1 MKKKN
6 QGIRTLVTSA
16 VLLVLVIAGA
26 WTLKARNEAREA
38 QAAAAEAAA
47 EEAAQ
52 AEAEAAAQAEAEAQ
66 AQQAA
71 EEAAAQAQ
79 QEEAAQEQAASEAK
93 AAYVTDYE
101 SAPLLNTTPVR
112 YLSMEA
118 GATEDEVRFNWMSPS
133 GSAGQVNW
141 TASDTG
147 ETAVFTAECAASV
160 SEPGYYVNK
169 ASVTGL
175 RPGVTYTYKVGN
187 DAGGWSPEYQYTV
200 PNVNTAEGFTFLV
213 TSDAEIGQDQ
223 NHEMETTVEDWD
235 KMVTRLTSYVPEAQ
249 FLIHAGDQVGAYGSA
264 EQYGGFLDHLG
275 LYRIPLVPVV
285 GNHDVPNESSMN
297 MYGYARGPYFYEH
310 FNVPNRSDA
319 YGINDG
325 DHTGDYYFIRG
336 DVLFIVLNSC
346 TDQETD
352 IHEEYVPQ
360 VIAEH
365 PDTKWRIIIQH
376 YPPYSGVLKYQE
388 EMDPW
393 VANSLAYI
401 CEDNDIDLV
410 ISGHDAAYSR
420 SAFTNRK
427 CEVYEGYDY
436 SSGAVAVN
444 PEGTM
449 HVTCSTASGSIYRD
463 ASPNDKLVF
472 QGQPYAPVALRFDV
486 TPTELHLTAYLA
498 DSWTVYDEYTIQKT

>member
-160 SEPGYYVNK
+160 
-169 ASVTGL
+169 
-175 RPGVTYTYKVGN
+175 
-187 DAGGWSPEYQYTV
+187 
-200 PNVNTAEGFTFLV
+200 
-213 TSDAEIGQDQ
+213 
-223 NHEMETTVEDWD
+223 
-235 KMVTRLTSYVPEAQ
+235 
-249 FLIHAGDQVGAYGSA
+249 
-264 EQYGGFLDHLG
+264 
-275 LYRIPLVPVV
+275 
-285 GNHDVPNESSMN
+285 
-297 MYGYARGPYFYEH
+297 
-310 FNVPNRSDA
+310 
-319 YGINDG
+319 
-325 DHTGDYYFIRG
+325 
-336 DVLFIVLNSC
+336 
-346 TDQETD
+346 
-352 IHEEYVPQ
+352 
-360 VIAEH
+360 
-365 PDTKWRIIIQH
+365 
-376 YPPYSGVLKYQE
+376 
-388 EMDPW
+388 
-393 VANSLAYI
+393 
-401 CEDNDIDLV
+401 
-410 ISGHDAAYSR
+410 
-420 SAFTNRK
+420 
-427 CEVYEGYDY
+427 
-436 SSGAVAVN
+436 
-444 PEGTM
+444 
-449 HVTCSTASGSIYRD
+449 
-463 ASPNDKLVF
+463 
-472 QGQPYAPVALRFDV
+472 
-486 TPTELHLTAYLA
+486 
-498 DSWTVYDEYTIQKT
+498 